1 MRGLHNLG
9 NTCYFNTAIQCL
21 AHVPPLSKH
30 FFSVDL
36 SDVRCEITREYQKVV
51 TELFKAN
58 KTDPVS
64 PSDLLGAF
72 RLKFPEFANH
82 GQHDAQEVVVIM
94 IDVFETSLGKEFIQG
109 LFNGEEVQETLFSE
123 GMSTRKNE
131 FTTLII
137 DVSEPATL
145 KDLVEDREEPIAIEG
160 YVDAAGKKHETAAVR
175 TRVTRWPKILGF
187 SFSMYDYKFP
197 IEIPTDFEGK
207 KLFACILHA
216 GAKFGGHYALLV
228 RRYDK
233 WYIKDDET
241 VREFPGP
248 INLKGEFYMA
258 WYRPVNSL
266 N

>member
-1 MRGLHNLG
+1 MRGLYNLG

-21 AHVPPLSKH
+21 AHIPPLSKH
-30 FFSVDL
+30 FFSVPYTGPC
-36 SDVRCEITREYQKVV
+36 DVTREYQKVV

-58 KTDPVS
+58 KTAPVS

-72 RLKFPEFANH
+72 RLRFPAFADH

-94 IDVFETSLGKEFIQG
+94 IDVFEKSLGKEFIQEM
-109 LFNGEEVQETLFSE
+109 FNGEEVQETLYSE

-137 DVSEPATL
+137 DVSEPAAL
-145 KDLVEDREEPIAIEG
+145 KDLLEDREEPVAIEG
-160 YVDAAGKKHETAAVR
+160 YVDTHGKSYPEAAVR

-197 IEIPTDFEGK
+197 VEIPYDFEGK
-207 KLFACILHA
+207 KLFACILHL
-216 GAKFGGHYALLV
+216 GARFGGHYALLV

-241 VREFPGP
+241 VREVPQP
-248 INLKGEFYMA
+248 EKLKGEFYMA

-266 N
+266 S